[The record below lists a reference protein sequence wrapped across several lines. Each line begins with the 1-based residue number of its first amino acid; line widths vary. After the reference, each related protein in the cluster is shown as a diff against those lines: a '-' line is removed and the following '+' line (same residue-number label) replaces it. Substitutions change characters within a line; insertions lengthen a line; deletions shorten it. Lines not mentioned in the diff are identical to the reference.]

1 MNTPFWPLVAL
12 LADGLAHDVQT
23 LANTLNKKI
32 PQLNAAWQ
40 DMPAHIQN
48 LLRQQNG
55 VWQLTK
61 TLALIPEHIFNNCAC
76 QYGFN
81 PRLLVQTTST
91 NTILLEQV
99 RHLPA
104 DTPPQICLAYEQ
116 TAGRGRQ
123 DKAWKNRIGE
133 CLMFSLSWSFLRP
146 QAELGGLALVVAL
159 AVAQTLRELGVA
171 AQIKWPNDLML
182 DNSKLGGILI
192 ETIPRQKQQTTA
204 VIGIG
209 LNFSIPDQ
217 IGTATAIQSLLPQAQ
232 VTQIFQGILARLAQY
247 LPRFN
252 QNGLNPFLAD
262 YNSLH
267 RDQGKMVHLLADGSS
282 IAEGTVSGIA
292 ASGALLLQT
301 ASGERSFVTGEIS
314 LRPGAAQNQLKEAGS
329 KRYLLLDAGNSKLKW
344 AWVENGCI
352 LSYGKAAY
360 YDLQP
365 LTQDWAQHGT
375 GVQRIIGCAVCGK
388 ARQQQIA
395 NILPSPVTW
404 LPSMPEAL
412 GIYNHYRNPA
422 EHGADR
428 WFNVIGSRR
437 YSRHACVVVSCG
449 TAVTVDALTDDNH
462 YLGGSILPGF
472 HLMKEALSR
481 RTANLNRPLGKPY
494 AFATTTPNAM
504 ASGIMDAVCGAIV
517 LMHARLQQKAGA
529 GKPVDIIITGGGA
542 NKVAQA
548 LPNTFVLDNR
558 IEIVDN
564 LVIYGLLNWVEYA

>member
-1 MNTPFWPLVAL
+1 MNTPFWPLLAL
-12 LADGLAHDVQT
+12 LADGLAHEVQT
-23 LANTLNKKI
+23 LAGILNKKI

-48 LLRQQNG
+48 LLRQRNG

-61 TLALIPEHIFNNCAC
+61 TLALIPEHIFNTSAR

-81 PRLLVQTTST
+81 PQLLEQTTST
-91 NTILLEQV
+91 NSVLLEQLRYAPV
-99 RHLPA
+99 N
-104 DTPPQICLAYEQ
+104 TVPQICLAYEQ

-123 DKAWKNRIGE
+123 GKSWQNRIGD
-133 CLMFSLSWSFLRP
+133 CLMFSLSWSFKRP

-182 DNSKLGGILI
+182 DKNKLGGILI
-192 ETIPRQKQQTTA
+192 ETIAQQNQTTA

-209 LNFSIPDQ
+209 INFSLPDQ
-217 IGTATAIQSLLPQAQ
+217 VGTATAILSLLPHAQ
-232 VTQIFQGILARLAQY
+232 VTQIFQGILAKLIQY
-247 LPRFN
+247 LPRFD
-252 QNGLNPFLAD
+252 QTGLDSFLND
-262 YNSLH
+262 YNQLH
-267 RDQGKMVHLLADGSS
+267 RDQGQIVHLLANGKT
-282 IAEGTVSGIA
+282 IAEGTVNGIA
-292 ASGALLLQT
+292 SSGALLLQT
-301 ASGERSFVTGEIS
+301 ADGERRFVTGEIS
-314 LRPGAAQNQLKEAGS
+314 LRPGTAQNQVQANNR

-344 AWVENGCI
+344 AWIENGCI
-352 LSYGKAAY
+352 LGYGKAAY
-360 YDLQP
+360 YDLKP
-365 LTQDWAQHGT
+365 LIQDWTRQGA
-375 GVQRIIGCAVCGK
+375 GVQRIIGCAVCGE

-395 NILPSPVTW
+395 GILPLPVQW

-412 GIYNHYRNPA
+412 GISNHYRNPA

-428 WFNVIGSRR
+428 WFNLIGSRR
-437 YSRHACVVVSCG
+437 YSRQACVVVSCG
-449 TAVTVDALTDDNH
+449 TAVTVDALTDTNH

-472 HLMKEALSR
+472 YLMKEALSR

-517 LMHARLQQKAGA
+517 LMHARLQQKIGA

>member
-1 MNTPFWPLVAL
+1 MNTPFWPLLAL
-12 LADGLAHDVQT
+12 LADGLAHEVQT
-23 LANTLNKKI
+23 LAKTLNCKI

-40 DMPAHIQN
+40 EMPAHIQS
-48 LLRQQNG
+48 LLRQRNG

-61 TLALIPEHIFNNCAC
+61 TLALIPENTFNHCAR
-76 QYGFN
+76 QYGFD
-81 PRLLVQTTST
+81 PHLLAQTTST

-99 RHLPA
+99 RHAPI
-104 DTPPQICLAYEQ
+104 DSPPQIYLAYEQ

-123 DKAWKNRIGE
+123 GKAWQNRIGE
-133 CLMFSLSWSFLRP
+133 CLMFSLSWTFQRP
-146 QAELGGLALVVAL
+146 QAELGGLALIV
-159 AVAQTLRELGVA
+159 AVAISQTLRELGIP

-192 ETIPRQKQQTTA
+192 ETVTHQQQTTA

-217 IGTATAIQSLLPQAQ
+217 VGTATAILSLLPQAQ
-232 VTQIFQGILARLAQY
+232 VSRIFQGILAKLAQF

-252 QNGLNPFLAD
+252 QHGLSPFLAD
-262 YNSLH
+262 YNQLH
-267 RDQGKMVHLLADGSS
+267 RDQGRLVHLLTGGRTL
-282 IAEGTVSGIA
+282 AEGTVSGIA
-292 ASGALLLQT
+292 PSGALLLQT
-301 ASGERSFVTGEIS
+301 ANGEQSFVNGEIS
-314 LRPGAAQNQLKEAGS
+314 LRPGAAATETQNATK
-329 KRYLLLDAGNSKLKW
+329 KRCLLLDAGNSKLKW

-365 LTQDWAQHGT
+365 LIQDWAKQGCGT
-375 GVQRIIGCAVCGK
+375 ERIIGCAVCGE

-395 NILPSPVTW
+395 AILPQPVLW

-412 GIYNHYRNPA
+412 GICNHYRNPA

-428 WFNVIGSRR
+428 WFNLIGSRR
-437 YSRHACVVVSCG
+437 YTKQACVVVSCG
-449 TAVTVDALTDDNH
+449 TAVTVDALTDTNH

-481 RTANLNRPLGKPY
+481 RTANLNRPLGKAY

-517 LMHARLQQKAGA
+517 LMHERLQQKIGT

-564 LVIYGLLNWVEYA
+564 LVLYGLLNWVEYA

>member
-1 MNTPFWPLVAL
+1 MNTPFWPLLAL
-12 LADGLAHDVQT
+12 LADGQAHNVRT

-40 DMPAHIQN
+40 EMPVHIQN
-48 LLRQQNG
+48 LLRQHND

-61 TLALIPEHIFNNCAC
+61 TLALIPEHIFNDCAR
-76 QYGFN
+76 QHGFN

-91 NTILLEQV
+91 NTILLEQL
-99 RHLPA
+99 RHAPT
-104 DTPPQICLAYEQ
+104 DTLPQICLAYEQ

-123 DKAWKNRIGE
+123 GKSWQNRIGE

-146 QAELGGLALVVAL
+146 QAQLGGLALVVAL
-159 AVAQTLRELGVA
+159 AVAQTLRELGIT

-192 ETIPRQKQQTTA
+192 ETIPQQKQTTA
-204 VIGIG
+204 IIGIG

-217 IGTATAIQSLLPQAQ
+217 IGTATAIQSLQPQAQ
-232 VTQIFQGILARLAQY
+232 VTQIFQGILARLVQY
-247 LPRFN
+247 LPHFN
-252 QNGLNPFLAD
+252 QHGLSPFLND
-262 YNSLH
+262 YNLLH
-267 RDQGKMVHLLADGSS
+267 RDQGQLVHLLVDGCNL
-282 IAEGTVSGIA
+282 AEGTVSGIA

-314 LRPGAAQNQLKEAGS
+314 LRPGAAQCPKTQSSK

-360 YDLQP
+360 YNLQP
-365 LTQDWAQHGT
+365 LIQDWAQHGAS
-375 GVQRIIGCAVCGK
+375 VQRIIGCAVCSK
-388 ARQQQIA
+388 VRQQQIA
-395 NILPSPVTW
+395 SILPCSVTW
-404 LPSMPEAL
+404 LSSMPEAL

-428 WFNVIGSRR
+428 WFNVIGCRR
-437 YSRHACVVVSCG
+437 YSQQACVVISCG
-449 TAVTVDALTDDNH
+449 TAVTIDALTDNNH

-472 HLMKEALSR
+472 HLMKEALSK

-517 LMHARLQQKAGA
+517 LMHTRLQQKIGA